1 MKINSRCRKR
11 KINIGRMFA
20 LFASKN
26 NNGGIVKNV
35 IGRYKDNHGCEKK
48 NFSMKEHKFG
58 RNKNN
63 YDTN

>member
-1 MKINSRCRKR
+1 
-11 KINIGRMFA
+11 MFA